1 MTMRIPRLTIIHGRR
16 GEQGPTGPQGP
27 PGEQGLPGEPGV
39 IEAGSVD
46 AIHIAD
52 VLAAQLF
59 GAPSITANSP
69 TPGGTTANVVI
80 QFRDIK
86 GTNVTKHCI
95 ARVWIS
101 DTAGGDPTMQTP
113 SDNEVVV
120 KGSRLQTITAK
131 THWIWKSYSDGMI
144 QFSIV
149 NNTFPRIY
157 YVNVEIGGQVYSRGP
172 IQFIDILPPDP

>member
-1 MTMRIPRLTIIHGRR
+1 MLRATSLPGGGGTPDDGSVTNVKLAD
-16 GEQGPTGPQGP
+16 ELAALLLGP
-27 PGEQGLPGEPGV
+27 P
-39 IEAGSVD
+39 A
-46 AIHIAD
+46 
-52 VLAAQLF
+52 
-59 GAPSITANSP
+59 ITANSP
-69 TPGGTTANVVI
+69 VPGGTNASVTI

-86 GTNVTKHCI
+86 GTNVAKYYI

-113 SDNEVVV
+113 SGNEVVV
-120 KGSRLQTITAK
+120 KGFRLQTITAK
-131 THWIWKSYSDGMI
+131 IHWIWKSYSDGMI

-149 NNTFPRIY
+149 NNTFPRTY